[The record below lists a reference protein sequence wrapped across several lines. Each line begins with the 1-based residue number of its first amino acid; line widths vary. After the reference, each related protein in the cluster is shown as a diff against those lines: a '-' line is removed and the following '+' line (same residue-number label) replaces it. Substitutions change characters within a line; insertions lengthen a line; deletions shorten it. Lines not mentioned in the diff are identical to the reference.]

1 MRTTDEETWP
11 DIEGGTLSM
20 SRVYLGEEEVGD
32 ESG

>member
-20 SRVYLGEEEVGD
+20 SEGEEEVGD